1 MAYVSY
7 STIDKNYAAI
17 RIGAERF
24 AVEFKPHALSVM
36 PRYHY
41 TLNLDDRS
49 VTVWA
54 NTPREIYEAMCQI
67 RQQADE
73 GLKVFSLIGYDRF
86 AKFDDGEIMIWFTPH
101 ENAKAREV
109 VKLM

>member
-1 MAYVSY
+1 MAFLSY
-7 STIDKNYAAI
+7 STCDHHYAAV
-17 RIGAERF
+17 RHGTERF
-24 AVEFKPHALSVM
+24 AVEHYPQSVNIM

-54 NTPREIYEAMCQI
+54 DTPRAVYLAACQI

-73 GLKVFSLIGYDRF
+73 GMKVFSLIGYDRW

-101 ENAKAREV
+101 ENAPASEA
-109 VKLM
+109 VKLQ